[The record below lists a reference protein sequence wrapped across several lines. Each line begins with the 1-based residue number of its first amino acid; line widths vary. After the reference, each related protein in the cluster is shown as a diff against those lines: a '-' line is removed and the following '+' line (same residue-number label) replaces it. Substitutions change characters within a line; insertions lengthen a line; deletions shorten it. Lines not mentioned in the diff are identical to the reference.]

1 MTVEEVETEK
11 GAWTICVSCPASG
24 YFGTTIQ
31 GMPECTLVPRAKNR
45 AEIWVRDKFYPA
57 LELAFKANR

>member
-1 MTVEEVETEK
+1 METEK

-31 GMPECTLVPRAKNR
+31 GTPECTLVPGAKNR
-45 AEIWVRDKFYPA
+45 AEMGVRDKFYPA
-57 LELAFKANR
+57 LELALKANR